1 MARMFLPPGFRFH
14 PTDVEL
20 VKYYLK
26 RKVMGKKFPI
36 EAISELNIYKFS
48 PWDLRDKSFL
58 QGRGNKTKDREWY
71 FFCPRERKYA
81 SGIRTSRTTENGYWK
96 ITCKDKRVLHNEKTV
111 GIMKTLVFHQGHA
124 PQVERTDWFMHEYRI
139 EDKDLTDA
147 GVIQDAY
154 VLCRIFKKSGPGPKN
169 GVQYGDR
176 FSEEDWYDEVED
188 APSPAAFVLP
198 NNQNISSVT
207 SMLIPEITSSVSMSE
222 AGPSNAVPFAEE
234 VPQPPADDDDFV
246 SQLAMFTE
254 DNTLL
259 SDEHNNNVDWYD
271 EVEDAPSPAAFVL
284 PNNQNISSVT
294 SMLIPEITSSVSMS
308 EAGPSN
314 AVPFAEEVPQPPADD
329 DDFVSQL
336 AMFTED
342 DTLLSDEHNNNVM
355 PDDFN
360 HDRNIGDVSWLDGN
374 CINNSLAD
382 LSDLPELN
390 EGGFN
395 FSSNQ
400 KAGSALNSLL
410 SPGTFLELNDLK
422 YPLVCPAEASGSES
436 FLTGSLYTSSNHC
449 NNEEQN
455 CCPVNSFDSVQHV
468 SSVNESP
475 VPPEGFNKQGNYF
488 DVLQKEND
496 IRESANQGCNA
507 TLYNEDFIPC
517 RQPEEGVK
525 HAMQDRKRGRFRYFQ

>member
-259 SDEHNNNVDWYD
+259 SDEHNNNV
-271 EVEDAPSPAAFVL
+271 
-284 PNNQNISSVT
+284 
-294 SMLIPEITSSVSMS
+294 
-308 EAGPSN
+308 
-314 AVPFAEEVPQPPADD
+314 
-329 DDFVSQL
+329 
-336 AMFTED
+336 
-342 DTLLSDEHNNNVM
+342 M